1 MPVFSNLTRCIAI
14 ATLILVTELAL
25 EESAR
30 AQILIPVQDQSRV
43 DVTISVNVQF
53 DTATDQYMYDYQVTS
68 SNLSEQNV
76 WSFAVEADAEIEN
89 IQSPAGWSAQRFFDK
104 PITDWTATVVEPLPP
119 DYVDDGNLPPS
130 PFDIKP
136 GETLAGFSFQS
147 PEPPTTA
154 IFYAQGFA
162 LLPTSV
168 SEGDFDLAG
177 IEIPKFTENSFIGS
191 TVGPGLDD
199 NIIFAGGRRPAVDGF
214 LGFVGLAGDRETLLR
229 PVTMVVRF
237 GVNGETV
244 DTSTFLAELNRVG
257 VTGSFTPT
265 GNADELLAVFDLAD
279 SPLVIGRNVLFTS
292 VEGTVP
298 GTTRTAADTDRLT
311 FFVD

>member
-1 MPVFSNLTRCIAI
+1 MPAFINLTRCTAV
-14 ATLILVTELAL
+14 AALIILIGLTL

-53 DTATDQYMYDYQVTS
+53 DTATGLYTYDYQVAS
-68 SNLSEQNV
+68 SNLSEQDV

-130 PFDIKP
+130 PFDINP
-136 GETLAGFSFQS
+136 GETLGGFSFQS
-147 PEPPTTA
+147 PEPPTTV

-168 SEGDFDLAG
+168 SEDDFDLAE
-177 IEIPKFTENSFIGS
+177 IEIPTALENSFIGS

-199 NIIFAGGRRPAVDGF
+199 NIIFTGGRRPSVDGF

-244 DTSTFLAELNRVG
+244 DTSTFHAELNRVD

-265 GNADELLAVFDLAD
+265 GNADEMLAVFELAA
-279 SPLVIGRNVLFTS
+279 SPLVVGRNVLATS

-298 GTTRTAADTDRLT
+298 GTTRSAADTDRLT